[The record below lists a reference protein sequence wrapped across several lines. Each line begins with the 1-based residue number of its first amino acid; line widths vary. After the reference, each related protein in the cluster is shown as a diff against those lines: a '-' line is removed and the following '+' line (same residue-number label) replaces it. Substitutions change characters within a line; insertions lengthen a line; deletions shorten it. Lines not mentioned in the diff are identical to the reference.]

1 MTSYKKFTRE
11 EYYNQLLGQGLS
23 KELAK
28 EVVERVFK

>member
-11 EYYNQLLGQGLS
+11 EYFEQLLGQGLS
-23 KELAK
+23 KEQAK